1 VDITTQYLLIMLSSL
16 IVESRRL
23 WIKFRNYMK
32 YVFAL
37 MDNDTRF
44 LLARNIKI
52 QNLTM
57 MQENY
62 SRRKRIISSK
72 IEVLFHIRK

>member
-44 LLARNIKI
+44 WLARNIKI
-52 QNLTM
+52 RNLTM
-57 MQENY
+57 MQ
-62 SRRKRIISSK
+62 KIIQEGKELSLPK
-72 IEVLFHIRK
+72 

>member
-1 VDITTQYLLIMLSSL
+1 MLSSL

-23 WIKFRNYMK
+23 WIKFRNY
-32 YVFAL
+32 VFAL

-44 LLARNIKI
+44 WLARNIKI

-57 MQENY
+57 MQ
-62 SRRKRIISSK
+62 KIIQEGKELSLPK
-72 IEVLFHIRK
+72 

>member
-23 WIKFRNYMK
+23 WIKFRNY
-32 YVFAL
+32 VFAL

-44 LLARNIKI
+44 WLARNIKI
-52 QNLTM
+52 RNLTM
-57 MQENY
+57 MQ
-62 SRRKRIISSK
+62 KIIQEGKELSLPK
-72 IEVLFHIRK
+72 

>member
-23 WIKFRNYMK
+23 WIKFRNY
-32 YVFAL
+32 VFAL

-44 LLARNIKI
+44 WLARNIKI

-57 MQENY
+57 MQ
-62 SRRKRIISSK
+62 KIIQEGKELSLPK
-72 IEVLFHIRK
+72 